1 MADEITRVDYYMGTI
16 PHKVG
21 EGARILNAFKQAGLS
36 LTGFLGYPKTG
47 KLAEMVVI
55 VGEKAPSPVKVAKQ
69 AGLALGKKQRAF
81 FINGEDRVGALADPI
96 CKLAEAGINVIST
109 HAVCAGAGR
118 FGAVLTVQPADF
130 KKAAKALGI

>member
-16 PHKVG
+16 PHKIG

-36 LTGFLGYPKTG
+36 LTGFLGYPKAG

-69 AGLALGKKQRAF
+69 AGLTLGKKQKAF
-81 FINGEDRVGALADPI
+81 LINGEDRVGALAEPI
-96 CKLAEAGINVIST
+96 CKLAEAGINVVST

-118 FGAVLTVQPADF
+118 FGAVITVQPADF
-130 KKAAKALGI
+130 KKAAKALGV